1 MYLRKVQV
9 RSSNGQT
16 HQYLRLQETFRQR
29 LPGGGTRH
37 RQRVLCNL
45 GRVDLIAPHAARLY
59 QLLTGDK
66 PAGTSAV
73 GENSV
78 QAWGWGPLLVLRHL
92 WEQLDLDRILGRLG
106 RCAQDPQGRDLAER
120 AFALVANRLMDPVS
134 EHGLAQWLEGE
145 FVCDQRGKRWLGQW
159 REDGERR
166 ASRSPRVRVEWR
178 WLQGWYRALD
188 RLLSCK
194 SQLEVELFRRLRTL
208 FEVKVELALY
218 DITSTYF
225 EGAGPGGLAKHGHSR
240 DQRPRNRQVV
250 VGLVLIDGWP
260 IAHHVFAG
268 NRQDATTVKEVV
280 ADLRERF
287 GLKRIVFVGDR
298 GMLSEKSRQVLGKA
312 GCGYLLGLPR
322 RNRTEAAAL
331 LAEAQETPLESW
343 TEVDPG
349 RGEGVTRVVEV
360 QSTREGV
367 RCLVVHSQERLAYE
381 RAQREQ
387 EGKRLEEK
395 LEGLRQRVEAGKLKK
410 EAAIAAA
417 AERILQQHH
426 GRRHFRVEV
435 GPGTFQYRAS
445 RRAAGEES
453 GEGHYLLETSEAGLT
468 PVEAVREYKRLSEVE
483 QCFAQ
488 LKDVIEMRPIWHRK
502 PERVKAHLFVA
513 GLALLVHRLLERK
526 LKAAGEDL
534 SANAA
539 LKALATIRLVEFESD
554 EGTQKRIVTRGSQQA
569 GQVLKA
575 LKLKRSAPPSEE
587 SSGVW

>member
-73 GENSV
+73 GEDSV

-188 RLLSCK
+188 RLLACK

-240 DQRPRNRQVV
+240 DQRPRQRQVV
-250 VGLVLIDGWP
+250 MGLVLIDGWP

-287 GLKRIVFVGDR
+287 GLKRIVLVGDR

-322 RNRTEAAAL
+322 RNRSEAEAL

-343 TEVDPG
+343 TQVDPG
-349 RGEGVTRVVEV
+349 WGEGVTRVVEV
-360 QSTREGV
+360 QSTREGGALPGGALTGAV
-367 RCLVVHSQERLAYE
+367 
-381 RAQREQ
+381 
-387 EGKRLEEK
+387 
-395 LEGLRQRVEAGKLKK
+395 GLRTGATGAGGEASGGEAGGIAPAGGGGEAEEGGGDWGGGREDPAAAPR
-410 EAAIAAA
+410 EAALQGRGRSGDLPVSSQPACRRRG
-417 AERILQQHH
+417 ER
-426 GRRHFRVEV
+426 R
-435 GPGTFQYRAS
+435 GPLP
-445 RRAAGEES
+445 AG
-453 GEGHYLLETSEAGLT
+453 
-468 PVEAVREYKRLSEVE
+468 
-483 QCFAQ
+483 
-488 LKDVIEMRPIWHRK
+488 
-502 PERVKAHLFVA
+502 
-513 GLALLVHRLLERK
+513 
-526 LKAAGEDL
+526 
-534 SANAA
+534 
-539 LKALATIRLVEFESD
+539 D
-554 EGTQKRIVTRGSQQA
+554 E
-569 GQVLKA
+569 
-575 LKLKRSAPPSEE
+575 
-587 SSGVW
+587 